1 MKLKDALIDVE
12 IKGVPLF
19 RSGKVRNVY
28 DLGSKLLF
36 VVSDRISAFDVIMP
50 VGIPNKGSVLNYISA
65 FWFEET
71 SDIVKNHMITT
82 DIDSI
87 ISENPCLTEY
97 RSMLDGRCMLVK
109 KAEPVQ
115 VECIVRGYISGSG
128 WKDYQNTGKVSGIEL
143 PKGLKNSDKL
153 AEPIFTP
160 STKADEGHDENITQQ
175 EMRNEVGNEVFESLK
190 EKSLAL
196 YKRAEE
202 FAATKGIIIADT
214 KFEFG
219 KVDGEIVLMDEAL
232 TPDSSRF
239 WPKSDYEPGRQQK
252 SFDKQFLRD
261 YLETLDW
268 DKTPPAPDLPEEIV
282 RQTMEKYLQAYSI
295 LTGEELKNI

>member
-1 MKLKDALIDVE
+1 MNTKKALVSID
-12 IKGVPLF
+12 IKGLPLF

-28 DLGSKLLF
+28 DLGGKLLF

-50 VGIPNKGSVLNYISA
+50 EGIPNKGRVLNLISA
-65 FWFEET
+65 FWFKKT

-82 DIDSI
+82 DIDRI
-87 ISENPCLTEY
+87 ISLDKRLGEY
-97 RSMLDGRCMLVK
+97 RSMLDGRCMLVE
-109 KAEPVQ
+109 KAEPVP

-128 WKDYQNTGKVSGIEL
+128 WNDYKKTGKVSGITL
-143 PKGLKNSDKL
+143 PGSLRNSDKL
-153 AEPIFTP
+153 DEPIFTP
-160 STKADEGHDENITQQ
+160 STKAEEGHDMNITQE
-175 EMRNEVGNEVFESLK
+175 EMRRDVGDEVFNFLK

-202 FAATKGIIIADT
+202 YASSKGIIIADT

-219 KVDGEIVLMDEAL
+219 KVGGKIILMDEAL

-239 WPKSDYEPGRQQK
+239 WPKEDYEPGRQQK

-268 DKTPPAPDLPEEIV
+268 DKTPPGPALPLEIV
-282 RQTMEKYLQAYSI
+282 SKTMEKYLKAYSI
-295 LTGEELKNI
+295 LTGEEIKDI